1 MLKATLAATTLAI
14 ASAAEPLLRFQG
26 TSATVANDASGPAG
40 PTVDPSTQTMGL
52 PVKQKLNIGEKTS
65 LSPAMQ
71 ATLCLVALYYGVIL
85 VIFIIDMKKELTEMF
100 NLDKKDEDKEEGKP
114 VSEALNPKPE
124 VNEMEKQM
132 ANIRRICEDAKKVT
146 ANIPM
151 VAILIVFARLRA
163 KVDLEGTNPTATC
176 RSAFFA
182 VVGVIYTQ
190 AFFGTIFG
198 CIQSF
203 AGEST
208 FIIIV
213 KNVVNFLL
221 LAGLYVCIGIIFS
234 SIMTM
239 TKTASE

>member
-1 MLKATLAATTLAI
+1 
-14 ASAAEPLLRFQG
+14 
-26 TSATVANDASGPAG
+26 
-40 PTVDPSTQTMGL
+40 MGL

-100 NLDKKDEDKEEGKP
+100 NLDKK
-114 VSEALNPKPE
+114 